1 MTTRISATINRTGTT
16 CLKTVSGRCSS
27 SQAPTM
33 APANDAG
40 ICQRS
45 RGPWPSSSRRY
56 PQVPEALP
64 GTRPIAFDMVAVT
77 GGNPNATSV
86 GNVTRVPEPTTA
98 LIVPAPTPARKMT
111 TISTVVT
118 GRRRS
123 RRARRAAGARWSSS
137 AGNSL
142 RHPTADHGRRAV
154 RGRGHQHPERL
165 SAALRSRPQC
175 PRVSATSPIP
185 EWKWL

>member
-1 MTTRISATINRTGTT
+1 
-16 CLKTVSGRCSS
+16 
-27 SQAPTM
+27 M

-86 GNVTRVPEPTTA
+86 GNVTRVPDPTTA
-98 LIVPAPTPARKMT
+98 LIVPAPDSGQEDDHDLDRGHRPPPIPQSTPRSGCSLVVIGRELTPAPYGRP
-111 TISTVVT
+111 
-118 GRRRS
+118 GRRQV
-123 RRARRAAGARWSSS
+123 
-137 AGNSL
+137 
-142 RHPTADHGRRAV
+142 HGR
-154 RGRGHQHPERL
+154 G
-165 SAALRSRPQC
+165 
-175 PRVSATSPIP
+175 TSTRNA
-185 EWKWL
+185 